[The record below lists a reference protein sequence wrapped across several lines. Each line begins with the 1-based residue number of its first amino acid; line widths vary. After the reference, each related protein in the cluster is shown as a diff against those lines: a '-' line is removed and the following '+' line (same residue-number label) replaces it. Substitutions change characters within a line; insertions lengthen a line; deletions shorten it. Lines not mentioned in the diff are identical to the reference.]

1 MNQFLD
7 LSTPQQLLNMLK
19 ELDEHK
25 FIDIVSA
32 QKEICGHSALN
43 DLAWDVH
50 DQLIEKLRETN
61 DLSSNQFTLLHH
73 VRQLLF

>member
-43 DLAWDVH
+43 DLAWDVN
-50 DQLIEKLRETN
+50 DQLLEELRETN
-61 DLSSNQFTLLHH
+61 DLSSDQFALLNH

>member
-1 MNQFLD
+1 MNQFID
-7 LSTPQQLLNMLK
+7 LSTPQQLLDMLK
-19 ELDEHK
+19 ECDEHK

-43 DLAWDVH
+43 DLAWDVN
-50 DQLIEKLRETN
+50 DQLLEELRETN
-61 DLSSNQFTLLHH
+61 DLSSDQFALLNH